1 MWPGIVVS
9 SLMNR
14 MQQKQWDAT
23 SEVKLERLGLLSW
36 APSLALS
43 LSYLLVLRETSY
55 HVARLFYGKVHVGR
69 K

>member
-14 MQQKQWDAT
+14 TQQKQWDAT
-23 SEVKLERLGLLSW
+23 SEIKLKRLWLLSW
-36 APSLALS
+36 APSLELS
-43 LSYLLVLRETSY
+43 LSYSLVLRQTSC

-69 K
+69 N